1 MAFFDLPKEENIPP
15 AACHWLDELKRLRGI
30 TTVPE
35 SRLAYVS
42 TPWILEAQVTAEAN
56 LFNQRSGRSRFSWET
71 RMFAFMLVAHAR
83 RCTGCFGSS
92 RRGLIALGF
101 DEAALDGICANPVAL
116 PLPEREQAF
125 VRYVL
130 RFALDAMDVKPKDF
144 REMEAQGLTPD
155 DVREMIG
162 FAAFCVFNTI
172 FTTLAN
178 TALRDE

>member
-1 MAFFDLPKEENIPP
+1 MAFFELPKDDDIPP
-15 AACHWLDELKRLRGI
+15 AARHWLDELMRLRGI
-30 TTVPE
+30 TTIPA

-42 TPWILEAQVTAEAN
+42 TPWLLEAQVTAEAN
-56 LFNQRSGRSRFSWET
+56 LFNQRSGRSRFSWEA
-71 RMFAFMLVAHAR
+71 RMFAFMLVSHAR

-92 RRGLIALGF
+92 RQGLIALGF
-101 DEAALDGICANPVAL
+101 DEATLDGICANPTAL
-116 PLPEREQAF
+116 PLSERDQAF

-130 RFALDAMDVKPKDF
+130 RFALEAHDVEPKDF
-144 REMEAQGLTPD
+144 RGLGAQGLTPD

-178 TALRDE
+178 TALRE

>member
-1 MAFFDLPKEENIPP
+1 MAFFELPKDEDIPP
-15 AACHWLDELKRLRGI
+15 TARHWLDELKRLRGI
-30 TTVPE
+30 PAVPP

-42 TPWILEAQVTAEAN
+42 TPWILEAQVTSETN
-56 LFNQRSGRSRFSWET
+56 LFNQRSGRSRFSWEA

-101 DEAALDGICANPVAL
+101 DEAALDGICANPVGL
-116 PLPEREQAF
+116 PLPERDQAF

-130 RFALDAMDVKPKDF
+130 RFALDAQGVAPKDF
-144 REMEAQGLTPD
+144 REMGAQGLTPD

-162 FAAFCVFNTI
+162 FAAFCMFNTI

>member
-1 MAFFDLPKEENIPP
+1 MAFFDLPKDEDIPP
-15 AACHWLDELKRLRGI
+15 AARHWLDELTRLRGI
-30 TTVPE
+30 AKAPP
-35 SRLAYVS
+35 SRLAYAS
-42 TPWILEAQVTAEAN
+42 TPWILEAQVNAETN
-56 LFNQRSGRSRFSWET
+56 LFNQRSGRSRFSWEA

-92 RRGLIALGF
+92 RRGLVALGF
-101 DEAALDGICANPVAL
+101 DEAALDGICANPVGL

-130 RFALDAMDVKPKDF
+130 RFALDAQDVAPKDF
-144 REMEAQGLTPD
+144 AEMGAQGLTPD

-162 FAAFCVFNTI
+162 FAAFSMFNTI